1 LIESIIVIAAIVI
14 VLVILVRR
22 LPDARK
28 KMRANKVVSD
38 QEVSLYGII
47 AQADEA
53 FEKRKYKDAEN
64 LYVKAAISD
73 PDNPK
78 IYSRLGAIYLE
89 QKNYYDAKDAFSHAV
104 KLEPDLASRHINLG
118 LAYMG
123 LKDYFKASEEF
134 AAALELDGKNK
145 KYRSL
150 VDRAQKLLDREKKRK
165 GE

>member
-1 LIESIIVIAAIVI
+1 LIESIFVIVAIVI
-14 VLVILVRR
+14 VLVILARR
-22 LPDARK
+22 LPDARTK
-28 KMRANKVVSD
+28 LSEAKVVSD

-64 LYVKAAISD
+64 LYVKAAIND

-118 LAYMG
+118 LAYIG

-134 AAALELDGKNK
+134 SAALELDSKNR
-145 KYRSL
+145 KY
-150 VDRAQKLLDREKKRK
+150 QKLLEKSQKLRDRENRIK
-165 GE
+165 